1 LFDIDLRGSPLG
13 MDVVLHVR
21 QSGTAMQTY
30 TAEALVELLE
40 LSPHPEGGYFRET
53 FRASQRVRRSADSL
67 SLHDRAAGTAIYYLL
82 PGGAFSAWHRVH
94 ADEVWH
100 HYDGAPAE
108 LHLIELTGV
117 HTVVALGRDLARG
130 ERPQHVVPAGWFQA
144 TRPVALCGS
153 TASYTL
159 CGCTVSPGFELAD
172 FEMPSRA
179 ELHRRFPHLG
189 DIIDALARP

>member
-1 LFDIDLRGSPLG
+1 

-53 FRASQRVRRSADSL
+53 FRASQRVQRLDDTL

-82 PGGAFSAWHRVH
+82 SAGAFSAWHRVRS
-94 ADEVWH
+94 DEVWH

-108 LHLIELTGV
+108 LHLIDLTGA
-117 HTVVALGRDLARG
+117 HSAVVLGRDLARG
-130 ERPQHVVPAGWFQA
+130 ERPQHVVPAGWLQA

-159 CGCTVSPGFELAD
+159 CGCTVTPGFEFAD

-179 ELHRRFPHLG
+179 DLHRRFPLLG
-189 DIIDALARP
+189 AIIDELARP